1 MTFFDWVKI
10 DYCWFYKFYIV
21 MKSFQFIIDNFK
33 IKALIEVSSLQVPSS
48 FSDLSKGFFLQL
60 TLGANF
66 YFLVT

>member
-1 MTFFDWVKI
+1 
-10 DYCWFYKFYIV
+10 

-66 YFLVT
+66 YFLGTETH